1 MTGKKV
7 WDPLVDDYITQS
19 GFVRNITDI
28 LPEGTEIFLG
38 ITLKLEDVNGR
49 MEWTQKSAFS
59 KVQSLGKAK
68 KTPKYTPK
76 QGAKMSEDKKVADEF
91 KQIKISEDEF

>member
-1 MTGKKV
+1 MTDKQY
-7 WDPLVDDYITQS
+7 DPLLDDFISPSKYL
-19 GFVRNITDI
+19 RNITDV

-59 KVQSLGKAK
+59 KVQNMGKAK
-68 KTPKYTPK
+68 PRPKYTPK